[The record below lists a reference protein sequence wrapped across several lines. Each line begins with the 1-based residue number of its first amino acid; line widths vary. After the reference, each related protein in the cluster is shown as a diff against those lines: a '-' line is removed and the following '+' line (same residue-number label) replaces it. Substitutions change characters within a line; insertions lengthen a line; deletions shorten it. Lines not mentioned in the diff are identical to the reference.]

1 MDVISLAKELGKAIQ
16 QEEAFK
22 AMVKATESNDANAA
36 MQEEIEKFNLLRI
49 QLNEEI
55 SKSDSDKEKVEK
67 LQNELTEL
75 YEKVTNE
82 PGMVAFND
90 ARSEVEK
97 LLDKV
102 NQVITAAT
110 NGEDMDSFEPHDHSS
125 CGGDCAS
132 CGGCH

>member
-16 QEEAFK
+16 QEDAFK

-36 MQEEIEKFNLLRI
+36 LQEEIEHFNLLRI

-90 ARSEVEK
+90 ARAEVEK

-110 NGEDMDSFEPHDHSS
+110 NGEDMDTFEPHDHSS